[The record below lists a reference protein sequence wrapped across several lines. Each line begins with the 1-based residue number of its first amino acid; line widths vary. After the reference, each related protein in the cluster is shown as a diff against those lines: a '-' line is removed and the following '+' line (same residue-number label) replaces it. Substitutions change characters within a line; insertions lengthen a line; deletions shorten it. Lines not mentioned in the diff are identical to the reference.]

1 MHFSFS
7 RRNPLLLNGSVD
19 VKGRNGS
26 TNSNSGNAFIDCT
39 LESLAAED
47 LKNEVRQIEIEIQVR
62 VGFPSF
68 TTVFCLCHFQVG
80 ILQSRLLELEC
91 SMREKDR
98 QLAMK
103 DSQERNLSSLA
114 FLMFPNVSL
123 MLISGL
129 LFSMIIN
136 LPTIDHTSHLWAM

>member
-68 TTVFCLCHFQVG
+68 TTVFCLPLSGRDSTEPTAGARVFHEGEGQTAGNERQPGKKSFISG
-80 ILQSRLLELEC
+80 ILDVFQC
-91 SMREKDR
+91 
-98 QLAMK
+98 
-103 DSQERNLSSLA
+103 
-114 FLMFPNVSL
+114 FLDAY
-123 MLISGL
+123 IRA
-129 LFSMIIN
+129 
-136 LPTIDHTSHLWAM
+136 TI

>member
-1 MHFSFS
+1 M
-7 RRNPLLLNGSVD
+7 
-19 VKGRNGS
+19 
-26 TNSNSGNAFIDCT
+26 
-39 LESLAAED
+39 
-47 LKNEVRQIEIEIQVR
+47 
-62 VGFPSF
+62 
-68 TTVFCLCHFQVG
+68 FCFCHFQVG

-129 LFSMIIN
+129 LFSMIID
-136 LPTIDHTSHLWAM
+136 LPTIDHISHLWTM